1 MIVALGGDL
10 RVADMKKCCDT
21 RVEDIRKDYKERSE
35 DQKQLVLVNNPINQ
49 IIKIS

>member
-21 RVEDIRKDYKERSE
+21 RLEDIRKDCKERPE
-35 DQKQLVLVNNPINQ
+35 EQKQLLLGKPI
-49 IIKIS
+49 